1 MNTVKI
7 YHKKYIATQEV
18 VLLRG
23 NANYTELHFENGN
36 KIVLAKTLK
45 RLHESFSEHGFFR
58 ISKTNMINL
67 KFIAKTNEN
76 FALVKMKNNLELH
89 VFRRRRIDLKDF
101 IFSNTKPKLSS

>member
-1 MNTVKI
+1 MNTVRI
-7 YHKKYIATQEV
+7 YHRKYITANEV

-23 NANYTELHFENGN
+23 NANYTELHFENGQ
-36 KIVLAKTLK
+36 KITLAKTLK

-76 FALVKMKNNLELH
+76 YAVVKMKNDLELH
-89 VFRRRRIDLKDF
+89 VSRRRRIDLKDF
-101 IFSNTKPKLSS
+101 IYTNLKSKM